1 MTTRKPDWLKIKITG
16 DAANH
21 RVEHILSDL
30 RLNTICHE
38 GNCPNRME
46 CFHRHT
52 ATFLILG
59 KNCTRHCRFCNVT
72 KAAPEPAD
80 VTEPARVAQ
89 AVKALGLRHVVVTS
103 VTRDDLPDGGAAHF
117 AAAVR
122 AIREQSPG
130 TTVELLIP
138 DLKGD
143 EAALRTVVQAGPDI
157 LGHNIETVPR
167 LYAAVRPLAD
177 YRRSLAVLENVKKAA
192 PGILTKSSLMAG
204 LGETPDE
211 VAAVLRD
218 LRLAGCD
225 ILTVGQYLAPSRQH
239 YPVAEYVPPA
249 VFDRYRALGYSLGFR
264 FVASAPLVR
273 SSYHA
278 DEAVGKRP
286 S

>member
-1 MTTRKPDWLKIKITG
+1 MTTRKPDWLKIRITG

-21 RVEHILSDL
+21 RVEHILRDL
-30 RLNTICHE
+30 RLNTICRE

-59 KNCTRHCRFCNVT
+59 KNCTRRCRFCNVT
-72 KAAPEPAD
+72 KAAPEPVD
-80 VTEPARVAQ
+80 DTEPARVAR
-89 AVKALGLRHVVVTS
+89 AVKALGLHHVVVTS
-103 VTRDDLPDGGAAHF
+103 VTRDDLPDGGAAQF
-117 AAAVR
+117 AAVVR

-138 DLKGD
+138 DLRGD
-143 EAALRTVVQAGPDI
+143 ADALRTVVQEAPDI
-157 LGHNIETVPR
+157 LGHNVETVPR
-167 LYAAVRPLAD
+167 LYTAVRPLAD
-177 YRRSLAVLENVKKAA
+177 YRRSLAVLADAKALA
-192 PGILTKSSLMAG
+192 PGMLTKSGLMAG

-211 VAAVLRD
+211 VADVLRD
-218 LRLAGCD
+218 LRGVGCD
-225 ILTVGQYLAPSRQH
+225 ILTVGQYLAPSREH
-239 YPVAEYVPPA
+239 YPVAEYVSPA
-249 VFDRYRALGYSLGFR
+249 VFDRYRELGYSLGFR

-278 DEAVGKRP
+278 DEAVGTQP